1 LASQIHIKR
10 ILQPKGAA
18 LLAVLSVVAIL
29 FFYSNSESD
38 QQTFTY
44 LNHADDVAYVGMET
58 CASCHGDKHA
68 TFVHT
73 GMGLSFDSATR
84 QKSSAHFGAEHA
96 VYDTANDLHYLPY
109 WKNDK
114 LYIKEYRLAQG
125 DTTHT
130 LDVHINYIVGSGQ
143 HTNSHLF
150 THNGYVFQ
158 APITFYVQEQKWDL
172 APGFE
177 GGNNTRFNRILNSEC
192 ISCHNAMPKMHGE
205 SDFKFTDIGRGIDCE
220 RCHGP
225 GELHAKERLRGEGVD
240 VTNEIDPTIVNPRK
254 LSWERQIDLCQRCH
268 LQGLNVLK
276 EGKKFTD
283 YKPGMKL
290 STVFEIYL
298 PEYEGE
304 HASFDMA
311 NHSQRFQM
319 SKCFISGNKENL
331 DFTCISCHNPHVSVK
346 MTGTEVYN
354 AACKNCHQKKGCT
367 EAPGVLAAVDN
378 NCVSCHMPPSGSEDI
393 PHVSVHDHYIRVPK
407 AKKDVDQMHKLIGLY
422 AVNNPSPDRETEIL
436 AYLEYWEKFDKNPFY
451 LQKAG
456 KLLETNN
463 FPKLWLKYHYLMRDY
478 SSATALGLEANAL
491 SPWQNFMLG
500 TSYLEQESISLGIFH
515 LEKAYEEDQTNR
527 VIASELLKWYT
538 NKPDINKAVAL
549 GEALV
554 WEFPTSGLIHNSLAK
569 SYILRGSLAQAL
581 PNMQKAL
588 RLEPDNLAVW
598 STFLNYYAMQ
608 NDKEN
613 FTEWLRR
620 INEQD
625 ASYLNPQQIARIMD
639 SMPENATQ

>member
-1 LASQIHIKR
+1 M
-10 ILQPKGAA
+10 
-18 LLAVLSVVAIL
+18 
-29 FFYSNSESD
+29 
-38 QQTFTY
+38 
-44 LNHADDVAYVGMET
+44 GMET

-84 QKSSAHFGAEHA
+84 QKSSAHFGVEHT
-96 VYDTANDLHYLPY
+96 VYDSVNDLHYLPH

-114 LYIKEYRLAQG
+114 LYIKEYRLVQG
-125 DTTHT
+125 DTTHI
-130 LDVHINYIVGSGQ
+130 LDVHIDYIVGSGQ

-177 GGNNTRFNRILNSEC
+177 GGNNSRFNRILNSEC
-192 ISCHNAMPKMHGE
+192 ISCHNAMPKLEGK

-225 GELHAKERLRGEGVD
+225 GELHVKQRIEGGGVD
-240 VTNEIDPTIVNPRK
+240 VTKEIDPTIVNPRK

-290 STVFEIYL
+290 STIFEIYL

-304 HASFDMA
+304 NASFDMA

-319 SKCFISGNKENL
+319 SQCFIEGNKENL

-354 AACKNCHQKKGCT
+354 TACKNCHQEKGCT
-367 EAPGVLAAVDN
+367 ESLPVLAAAKN

-407 AKKDVDQMHKLIGLY
+407 AKKDVVQMQKLVGLY
-422 AVNNPSPDRETEIL
+422 AVNNPSPDIDTEIL

-451 LQKAG
+451 LEKAG
-456 KLLETNN
+456 TLLETND
-463 FPKLWLKYHYLMRDY
+463 FPKLRLKYYYLMEDY
-478 SSATALGLEANAL
+478 ASATALELEADAL
-491 SPWQNFMLG
+491 TPWQNFMLG
-500 TSYLEQESISLGIFH
+500 TSYLKQDKVSLGIFH
-515 LEKAYEEDQTNR
+515 LEKAYEKDNTNR
-527 VIASELLKWYT
+527 TIGSELLKWYT
-538 NKPDINKAVAL
+538 NKPNVYKAIAL
-549 GEALV
+549 GSILV
-554 WEFPTSGLIHNSLAK
+554 NEYPTNGLIHNSLAK
-569 SYILRGSLAQAL
+569 AYVMEGSLKQAF
-581 PNMQKAL
+581 PIMQKAL
-588 RLEPDNLAVW
+588 RLEPDHLAVW
-598 STFLNYYAMQ
+598 STFLNYYATQ
-608 NDKEN
+608 KDKVN
-613 FTEWLRR
+613 FTKWLQR
-620 INEQD
+620 INKRD
-625 ASYLNPQQIARIMD
+625 ADYLNPQQIVRIMD
-639 SMPENATQ
+639 SML